1 MDMECHYALVA
12 QQLDGF
18 TAKRQR
24 QLLEYCQSYSA
35 IFEADPSDY
44 PTEAQPVIAGLQAH
58 YREHSWQ
65 RKLDH
70 SQQRLERCGA
80 QVIPITSSDYP
91 ILLNQTDG
99 APPILYVRG
108 NSDNLHLPQIAVVG
122 SRRVTRGGETNALE
136 WSEFLARHGF
146 VFTSGLARGVDGLA
160 HEGALKAQGKTIAV
174 MGTGIDVV
182 YPRAHNRLAEQIVS
196 QGGTLVTEFEP
207 GAEPRPSHFPRR
219 NRIISGLSLGVLVV
233 EAAIRSGSLMTAR
246 LALEQ
251 NRDVF
256 AIPGSIHNPQSRGCH
271 HLIKQGAHLVECAG
285 DIVGELHSALGS
297 LQPIEGL
304 QPLERLDGHATANTA
319 LPPNVSIDS
328 DERRLLEAIGF
339 DPVDMDALARD
350 GQFSSVDL
358 FRLLVSL
365 ELKGLVENQHGAY
378 QRLR

>member
-1 MDMECHYALVA
+1 M
-12 QQLDGF
+12 
-18 TAKRQR
+18 
-24 QLLEYCQSYSA
+24 
-35 IFEADPSDY
+35 
-44 PTEAQPVIAGLQAH
+44 
-58 YREHSWQ
+58 
-65 RKLDH
+65 
-70 SQQRLERCGA
+70 
-80 QVIPITSSDYP
+80 
-91 ILLNQTDG
+91 
-99 APPILYVRG
+99 
-108 NSDNLHLPQIAVVG
+108 
-122 SRRVTRGGETNALE
+122 
-136 WSEFLARHGF
+136 
-146 VFTSGLARGVDGLA
+146 
-160 HEGALKAQGKTIAV
+160 
-174 MGTGIDVV
+174 
-182 YPRAHNRLAEQIVS
+182 S

-233 EAAIRSGSLMTAR
+233 EAAIRSGSLITAR

-285 DIVGELHSALGS
+285 DIVGELHSALG
-297 LQPIEGL
+297 GL

-339 DPVDMDALARD
+339 DPVDMDVLARD
-350 GQFSSVDL
+350 GQFSSEDL

>member
-1 MDMECHYALVA
+1 M
-12 QQLDGF
+12 
-18 TAKRQR
+18 
-24 QLLEYCQSYSA
+24 
-35 IFEADPSDY
+35 
-44 PTEAQPVIAGLQAH
+44 
-58 YREHSWQ
+58 
-65 RKLDH
+65 
-70 SQQRLERCGA
+70 
-80 QVIPITSSDYP
+80 
-91 ILLNQTDG
+91 
-99 APPILYVRG
+99 
-108 NSDNLHLPQIAVVG
+108 
-122 SRRVTRGGETNALE
+122 
-136 WSEFLARHGF
+136 
-146 VFTSGLARGVDGLA
+146 
-160 HEGALKAQGKTIAV
+160 
-174 MGTGIDVV
+174 
-182 YPRAHNRLAEQIVS
+182 S
-196 QGGTLVTEFEP
+196 QGGALVTEFEP

-233 EAAIRSGSLMTAR
+233 EAAIRSGSLITAR

-297 LQPIEGL
+297 LQPIGGL

-339 DPVDMDALARD
+339 DPVDMDVLARD